1 MVLELLENI
10 KIIYF
15 FQALIQSNNYIIISL
30 TITPEIYYF
39 ITAYK
44 KEGQKNRKNCDPT
57 FIQSMA

>member
-1 MVLELLENI
+1 MI
-10 KIIYF
+10 T
-15 FQALIQSNNYIIISL
+15 IISI